1 MQKTLALPVL
11 IASLACSGG
20 NEGGAP
26 RTGDATR
33 QAMVAKIDSIVNK
46 PIAAGKAA
54 GAALAIVRG
63 NDTIAY
69 KGYGKADL
77 EWDVPMVAD
86 AVFEIGSVTKQF
98 TAAALMQLVEQ
109 GKVDLD
115 ADFTTY
121 LPNYNTGG
129 RKIPVRR
136 LLNHT
141 SGIRGY
147 TETPALT
154 RRFREDLAGDTI
166 LALVSKEPFDFEPG
180 TQEVYNNSAFFIAG
194 RIVEKVSGMTY
205 ADYLKKNLFDKAGM
219 AHTSYCNNSA
229 IVKHRAHGYD
239 PDSAGLTNKGYIS
252 HSWPFAAGSLCST
265 AGDLVAWN
273 RALHSG
279 KIIGAPAFAQ
289 MIAPGELG
297 DGTKL
302 RYASGLALSNIAGH
316 RAIWHDGGINGFVSL
331 NRYLPDDSLHVV
343 LLWNSANQG
352 LDVGED
358 LVSAVLGTKAA
369 GPAKIEGDPKVY
381 AGDWKGTGR
390 GEPMAVTI
398 SADSAGTLTMLPKGA
413 PKPDTLHYLGND
425 QFQSGGS
432 LLTFDRTNGTPS
444 RLRFDGAYIYVYL
457 TRR

>member
-1 MQKTLALPVL
+1 MQKSLALPVL
-11 IASLACSGG
+11 LATLACSGG

-33 QAMVAKIDSIVNK
+33 QAMVAKIDSIVNA

-63 NDTIAY
+63 NDTIAF
-69 KGYGKADL
+69 KAYGKADL
-77 EWDVPMVAD
+77 EWDVPMTAD

-98 TAAALMQLVEQ
+98 TAAAIMQLVEQ

-121 LPNYNTGG
+121 LPGYATGG

-147 TETPALT
+147 TETPSLT

-166 LALVSKEPFDFEPG
+166 LTLVAKEPFDFEPG
-180 TQEVYNNSAFFIAG
+180 AQEVYNNSAFFIAG
-194 RIVEKVSGMTY
+194 RIVEKVSGMSY

-219 AHTSYCNNSA
+219 PRTSYCNNAA
-229 IVKHRAHGYD
+229 IVKGRAHGYD
-239 PDSAGLTNKGYIS
+239 ADSAGLVNKSYIS
-252 HSWPFAAGSLCST
+252 HSWPYAAGSLCST
-265 AGDLVAWN
+265 VGDLVAWN

-279 KIIGAPAFAQ
+279 TIIGAPAFAQ
-289 MIAPGELG
+289 LITPGELT

-302 RYASGLALSNIAGH
+302 RYASGLALSDLAGH
-316 RAIWHDGGINGFVSL
+316 RAIWHDGGINGFISL

-352 LDVGED
+352 LDVGEA
-358 LVSAVLGTKAA
+358 LVAAVLGTKAA
-369 GPAKIEGDPKVY
+369 PAATLDDAKAY
-381 AGDWKGTGR
+381 AGEWKGTGR
-390 GEPMAVTI
+390 GQPMELTI
-398 SADSAGTLTMLPKGA
+398 AADSAGTVTMLPKGA
-413 PKPDTLHYLGND
+413 PKPDTLHYLGD
-425 QFQSGGS
+425 DRFQSGGTQ
-432 LLTFDRTNGTPS
+432 LTFERTNGIPS
-444 RLRFDGAYIYVYL
+444 RLRFDGAYIYVLL